1 MVEIVEAYGLCP
13 WAKPARLG
21 GEVAVEVLWGTPT
34 RRHVGDRLRGAAG
47 AARDARRDGRR
58 AGARGDAARAARRFA
73 TRSARGSPGRGI
85 AHFHPDSPLD
95 AATAPR
101 IVPYLRR
108 SPDPLLQL
116 VPLSLL
122 DTVRGAAN
130 GDHACGAAQDARQQA
145 PAHRGDVADQIA
157 DRQSRTRR
165 RGGRRGRGRAAI
177 AADRRRAYAAA
188 GITTGS
194 GRGGC

>member
-1 MVEIVEAYGLCP
+1 MVEIVETYGLCP

-34 RRHVGDRLRGAAG
+34 VDAWVAAAEALLARPETRVAMVVAPELAATPRELRTV
-47 AARDARRDGRR
+47 RDEV
-58 AGARGDAARAARRFA
+58 GARISWAGV
-73 TRSARGSPGRGI
+73 

-95 AATAPR
+95 GTTAPR

-122 DTVRGAAN
+122 DSVRGAATEITRADQLKML
-130 GDHACGAAQDARQQA
+130 GDKA

-157 DRQSRTRR
+157 IDNHARVV
-165 RGGRRGRGRAAI
+165 AAADEVAAVLADI

-188 GITTGS
+188 GITVGTGL
-194 GRGGC
+194 

>member
-1 MVEIVEAYGLCP
+1 MVEIVEAYSLCP

-34 RRHVGDRLRGAAG
+34 VETWVTAAEALLARTETRVAMVVAPELAATPRELRSV
-47 AARDARRDGRR
+47 RDEV
-58 AGARGDAARAARRFA
+58 GARISWAGV
-73 TRSARGSPGRGI
+73 
-85 AHFHPDSPLD
+85 AHFHPDAPLD

-108 SPDPLLQL
+108 SPDPMLQL

-122 DTVRGAAN
+122 DAVRGAATEITRAEQLKMLGN
-130 GDHACGAAQDARQQA
+130 KA

-157 DRQSRTRR
+157 IDNHARVV
-165 RGGRRGRGRAAI
+165 GAADEVAAVLADI

-188 GITTGS
+188 GITVGTGLS
-194 GRGGC
+194 P

>member
-13 WAKPARLG
+13 WAKPARIG
-21 GEVAVEVLWGTPT
+21 GEVAVEVLWGRPTVEMWVTAAEALLARTETRVAMVVAPELAATP
-34 RRHVGDRLRGAAG
+34 RELRSV
-47 AARDARRDGRR
+47 RDEV
-58 AGARGDAARAARRFA
+58 GARISWAGV
-73 TRSARGSPGRGI
+73 
-85 AHFHPDSPLD
+85 AHFHPDAPLD

-122 DTVRGAAN
+122 DAVRGAATEITRADQLKMLGN
-130 GDHACGAAQDARQQA
+130 KA
-145 PAHRGDVADQIA
+145 PVHRGDVADQIA
-157 DRQSRTRR
+157 IDNHERVV
-165 RGGRRGRGRAAI
+165 AAADEVAAVLADI

-188 GITTGS
+188 GITVGTGL
-194 GRGGC
+194 

>member
-13 WAKPARLG
+13 WAKSARLG
-21 GEVAVEVLWGTPT
+21 GEVAIEVLWGTPT
-34 RRHVGDRLRGAAG
+34 IDVWVAASEELLARSETRVAMVVAPELAATPRELRAI
-47 AARDARRDGRR
+47 RDQV
-58 AGARGDAARAARRFA
+58 GARISWAGV
-73 TRSARGSPGRGI
+73 

-122 DTVRGAAN
+122 DSVRGAAN
-130 GDHACGAAQDARQQA
+130 EITRADQLRMLGNNA

-157 DRQSRTRR
+157 IDNHARVV
-165 RGGRRGRGRAAI
+165 GAADEVAARLADI
-177 AADRRRAYAAA
+177 AADRLRAYASA
-188 GITTGS
+188 GITVGS
-194 GRGGC
+194 GLSP

>member
-13 WAKPARLG
+13 WAKSARLG

-34 RRHVGDRLRGAAG
+34 VDAWVTASEALLARTETRVAMVVAPELAASPQELRSV
-47 AARDARRDGRR
+47 RDQV
-58 AGARGDAARAARRFA
+58 GARISWAGV
-73 TRSARGSPGRGI
+73 

-122 DTVRGAAN
+122 DSVRGAAN
-130 GDHACGAAQDARQQA
+130 EITRADQLKMLGNKA
-145 PAHRGDVADQIA
+145 PVHRGDVADQIA
-157 DRQSRTRR
+157 IDNHARVVE
-165 RGGRRGRGRAAI
+165 AADDVAARLSDI

-188 GITTGS
+188 GITVGTGL
-194 GRGGC
+194 

>member
-13 WAKPARLG
+13 WAKSARLG

-34 RRHVGDRLRGAAG
+34 VDAWVAASEALLARTETRVAMVVAPELAASPQELRSV
-47 AARDARRDGRR
+47 RDQV
-58 AGARGDAARAARRFA
+58 GARISWAGV
-73 TRSARGSPGRGI
+73 

-122 DTVRGAAN
+122 DSVRGAAN
-130 GDHACGAAQDARQQA
+130 EITRADQLKMLGNKA
-145 PAHRGDVADQIA
+145 PVHRGDVADQIA
-157 DRQSRTRR
+157 IDNHARVV
-165 RGGRRGRGRAAI
+165 GAADDVAARLADI

-188 GITTGS
+188 GITVGTGL
-194 GRGGC
+194 

>member
-13 WAKPARLG
+13 WAKSARLG

-34 RRHVGDRLRGAAG
+34 AEMWVTAAEALLARPETRVAMVVAPELAATPAELRRI
-47 AARDARRDGRR
+47 RDQV
-58 AGARGDAARAARRFA
+58 GARISWAGV
-73 TRSARGSPGRGI
+73 

-122 DTVRGAAN
+122 DSVRGAAN
-130 GDHACGAAQDARQQA
+130 EITRADQLKMLGNKA
-145 PAHRGDVADQIA
+145 PPHRGDVADRIA
-157 DRQSRTRR
+157 IDNHARVV
-165 RGGRRGRGRAAI
+165 GAADDVAAVLADI
-177 AADRRRAYAAA
+177 AADRLRAYAAA
-188 GITTGS
+188 GITVGTGLS
-194 GRGGC
+194 P

>member
-21 GEVAVEVLWGTPT
+21 GEVAVEVLWGTPAVDTWVTAAEALLARPET
-34 RRHVGDRLRGAAG
+34 RVAMVVAPELAATPAELRRV
-47 AARDARRDGRR
+47 RDEV
-58 AGARGDAARAARRFA
+58 GARISWAGV
-73 TRSARGSPGRGI
+73 

-122 DTVRGAAN
+122 DAVRGAASEITRADQLKML
-130 GDHACGAAQDARQQA
+130 GDKA
-145 PAHRGDVADQIA
+145 PAHRGDVADMIA
-157 DRQSRTRR
+157 IDNHARVV
-165 RGGRRGRGRAAI
+165 GAADEVAAVLADI
-177 AADRRRAYAAA
+177 AADRRRSYAAA
-188 GITTGS
+188 GITVGTGL
-194 GRGGC
+194 

>member
-34 RRHVGDRLRGAAG
+34 VDAWAAAASDLLGRNETRVAMVVAPELDASPATLRAVRDQIGTRIPTAG
-47 AARDARRDGRR
+47 V
-58 AGARGDAARAARRFA
+58 
-73 TRSARGSPGRGI
+73 

-122 DTVRGAAN
+122 DSVRGAATEITRADQLKMLGN
-130 GDHACGAAQDARQQA
+130 KA
-145 PAHRGDVADQIA
+145 PPHRGDVADQIA
-157 DRQSRTRR
+157 VDNHARVV
-165 RGGRRGRGRAAI
+165 AAADEVAARLAEI
-177 AADRRRAYAAA
+177 AADRRAAYARA
-188 GITTGS
+188 GITVRTGL
-194 GRGGC
+194 

>member
-13 WAKPARLG
+13 WAKSARLG
-21 GEVAVEVLWGTPT
+21 GEVAVEVLWGTPSVEMWVAAAEELLARSET
-34 RRHVGDRLRGAAG
+34 RVAMVVAPELAASPRELRSV
-47 AARDARRDGRR
+47 RDEV
-58 AGARGDAARAARRFA
+58 GARISWAGV
-73 TRSARGSPGRGI
+73 
-85 AHFHPDSPLD
+85 AHLHPDSPLD

-122 DTVRGAAN
+122 DSVRGAATEITRAEQLKMLGN
-130 GDHACGAAQDARQQA
+130 KA

-157 DRQSRTRR
+157 VDNHSRVV
-165 RGGRRGRGRAAI
+165 GAADDVAAILADI

-188 GITTGS
+188 GITVGTGL
-194 GRGGC
+194 

>member
-1 MVEIVEAYGLCP
+1 MVEIVEAYNLCP
-13 WAKPARLG
+13 WAKSARLG
-21 GEVAVEVLWGTPT
+21 GEVAIEVLWGTPSVDAWVAASEELLGRPET
-34 RRHVGDRLRGAAG
+34 RVAMVVAPELAASPRELRAI
-47 AARDARRDGRR
+47 RDQV
-58 AGARGDAARAARRFA
+58 GARISWAGV
-73 TRSARGSPGRGI
+73 

-122 DTVRGAAN
+122 DSVRGAAN
-130 GDHACGAAQDARQQA
+130 EITRADQLKMLGNNA

-157 DRQSRTRR
+157 VDNHVRVV
-165 RGGRRGRGRAAI
+165 GAADEVAARLADI
-177 AADRRRAYAAA
+177 AADRRRAYADA
-188 GITTGS
+188 GITVGTGL
-194 GRGGC
+194 